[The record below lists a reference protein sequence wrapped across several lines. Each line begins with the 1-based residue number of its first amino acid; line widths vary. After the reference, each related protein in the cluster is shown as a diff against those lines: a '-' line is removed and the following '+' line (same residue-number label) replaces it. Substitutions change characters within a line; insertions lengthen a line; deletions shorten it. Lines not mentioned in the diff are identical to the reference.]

1 MKRRDFLKSVSGLA
15 ATSALT
21 PAPAIWSAAKADA
34 RSETLLIVSEGGP
47 NNLDIHG
54 VGTNVPGY
62 EVSWNCYDRL
72 ISHEMKEGPGGVP
85 YYDRD
90 KFKPELA
97 EDMNI
102 SDMSVTFKLKKNA
115 KFHDGTPVTAKDA
128 KWSLDRAVSV
138 GGFPTFQ
145 MSAGSLTK
153 AEQFVVVDDNT
164 VRVDFAKKDRLT
176 VPDLAVIVPCIVNSE
191 LVKKNAGEKDP
202 WGLEFTKQQTAG
214 SGAYKVTKWTAGTEV
229 IMERN
234 DDWVGGPLPKI
245 KRVIWRMVPQAG
257 NRRALLERGD
267 ADISYELPNKDFQ
280 ELKAAGKLN
289 IVSLPFSNGIQY
301 LGMNVTKPP
310 FNNPKVREAIAY
322 AVPYQKI
329 MDVVLFGLANPMF
342 GAPAS
347 KATEVAWPQPTK
359 YFTDM
364 AKAKALLTEAGYPDG
379 FETTISF
386 DLNFAGINEPLCV
399 LVQESLA
406 QIGIK
411 TTINKVPG
419 ANWRTELNKKEM
431 PLYTNVFSGWLDYPE
446 YFFYWCYHG
455 NNSVFNTM
463 SYKSP
468 EMDKLIDGARVAAAA
483 GDKATY
489 DTDVKGLVDLAFT
502 DIPRIPLYQ
511 PFVNVAMQKNITR
524 ISILV
529 PPPPRLSRAGEGVTR
544 HADHDRQAAAVCD
557 PVADRGRDRD
567 VPADPRA
574 AGRSRGVFRGSCG
587 GQGSGRA
594 DPQEARP
601 RQAADRAV
609 LPLHQRSRPWRFRQ
623 LADHGPAGRDRN
635 QEPSAGVGRADA
647 ARPRSFPS

>member
-15 ATSALT
+15 AGAMV
-21 PAPAIWSAAKADA
+21 PAPAIWSPAKADA
-34 RSETLLIVSEGGP
+34 RAETLLIVSEGGP

-72 ISHEMKEGPGGVP
+72 ISHEMKSGPGGVP

-90 KFKPELA
+90 KFKGELA
-97 EDMNI
+97 EDMNL

-115 KFHDGTPVTAKDA
+115 KFHDGTQVAAKDV

-153 AEQFVVVDDNT
+153 PEQFVVVDDST

-176 VPDLAVIVPCIVNSE
+176 VPDLAVIVPCVVNSE
-191 LVKKNAGEKDP
+191 LVKKNASEKDP
-202 WGLEFTKQQTAG
+202 WGLEYTKQQTAG

-234 DDWVGGPLPKI
+234 DAWVGGPLPKI

-267 ADISYELPNKDFQ
+267 ADISYELPFKDFQ
-280 ELKAAGKLN
+280 EMKASGKLDV
-289 IVSLPFSNGIQY
+289 VSLPFSNGIQY
-301 LGMNVTKPP
+301 VGMNVTKPP
-310 FNNPKVREAIAY
+310 FDNPKVRQAVAY
-322 AVPYQKI
+322 AMPYQKI
-329 MDVVLFGLANPMF
+329 MDAVLFGLANPMF
-342 GAPAS
+342 GAAADKP
-347 KATEVAWPQPTK
+347 TEVAWPQPTK

-364 AKAKALLTEAGYPDG
+364 AKAKALLTEAGYADG

-386 DLNFAGINEPLCV
+386 DLNFAGVNEPLCV

-406 QIGIK
+406 QLGIK

-463 SYKSP
+463 SYKSSD
-468 EMDKLIDGARVAAAA
+468 MDRLIDGARGAAAA

-489 DTDVKGLVDLAFT
+489 DTDVRGFVDLAFAEV
-502 DIPRIPLYQ
+502 PRIPLYQ
-511 PFVNVAMQKNITR
+511 PFVNVAMQKNISGYQYWFHR
-524 ISILV
+524 RLDYRALV
-529 PPPPRLSRAGEGVTR
+529 KA
-544 HADHDRQAAAVCD
+544 
-557 PVADRGRDRD
+557 
-567 VPADPRA
+567 
-574 AGRSRGVFRGSCG
+574 
-587 GQGSGRA
+587 
-594 DPQEARP
+594 
-601 RQAADRAV
+601 
-609 LPLHQRSRPWRFRQ
+609 
-623 LADHGPAGRDRN
+623 
-635 QEPSAGVGRADA
+635 
-647 ARPRSFPS
+647 

>member
-15 ATSALT
+15 AGAMV

-54 VGTNVPGY
+54 IGTNVPGY

-72 ISHEMKEGPGGVP
+72 ISHEMKSGPGGVP

-97 EDMNI
+97 EDMNVG
-102 SDMSVTFKLKKNA
+102 DMSVTFKLKKNA
-115 KFHDGTPVTAKDA
+115 KFHDGAPVTAKDV

-153 AEQFVVVDDNT
+153 PEQFVIVDDNT

-176 VPDLAVIVPCIVNSE
+176 IPDLAVIVPCVVNSE
-191 LVKKNAGEKDP
+191 LVKKNASEKDP
-202 WGLEFTKQQTAG
+202 WGLEYTKQQTAG

-234 DDWVGGPLPKI
+234 DEWVGGPAPKI
-245 KRVIWRMVPQAG
+245 RRVIWRMVPQAG

-267 ADISYELPNKDFQ
+267 ADISYELPYKDFQ
-280 ELKAAGKLN
+280 ELKAAGKLD

-301 LGMNVTKPP
+301 IGMNVTKPP
-310 FNNPKVREAIAY
+310 FDNPKVRQAVAY
-322 AVPYQKI
+322 AIPYQKI
-329 MDVVLFGLANPMF
+329 MDAVLFGLANPMF
-342 GAPAS
+342 GAPAG
-347 KATEVAWPQPTK
+347 KTTDVAWPQPTK
-359 YFTDM
+359 FFTDM
-364 AKAKALLTEAGYPDG
+364 DKAKALMAEAGYPNG

-386 DLNFAGINEPLCV
+386 DLNFAGVNEPLCV
-399 LVQESLA
+399 LVQESLG

-411 TTINKVPG
+411 TTINKIPG

-468 EMDKLIDGARVAAAA
+468 DMDKLIDGARNAAAT
-483 GDKATY
+483 GDMPAY
-489 DTDVKGLVDLAFT
+489 DTDVKSFVDLAFT

-511 PFVNVAMQKNITR
+511 PYVNVAMQKNISGYQYWFHR
-524 ISILV
+524 RLDYRALV
-529 PPPPRLSRAGEGVTR
+529 KA
-544 HADHDRQAAAVCD
+544 
-557 PVADRGRDRD
+557 
-567 VPADPRA
+567 
-574 AGRSRGVFRGSCG
+574 
-587 GQGSGRA
+587 
-594 DPQEARP
+594 
-601 RQAADRAV
+601 
-609 LPLHQRSRPWRFRQ
+609 
-623 LADHGPAGRDRN
+623 
-635 QEPSAGVGRADA
+635 
-647 ARPRSFPS
+647 

>member
-15 ATSALT
+15 AGAALPSVISSAQ
-21 PAPAIWSAAKADA
+21 ADA

-72 ISHEMKEGPGGVP
+72 ISHEMKSGPGGVP

-90 KFKPELA
+90 KFKGELA
-97 EDMNI
+97 EEFKID
-102 SDMSVTFKLKKNA
+102 DMSVTFKLKKNA
-115 KFHDGTPVTAKDA
+115 KFHDGAPVTAKDV

-153 AEQFVVVDDNT
+153 PEQFVVIDDYT
-164 VRVDFAKKDRLT
+164 VRVDFLKKDRLT
-176 VPDLAVIVPCIVNSE
+176 IPDLAVIVPCIVNSE
-191 LVKKNAGEKDP
+191 LVKKHANEKDP

-234 DDWVGGPLPKI
+234 EDWVGGPLPKI

-280 ELKAAGKLN
+280 EMKASGKLN
-289 IVSLPFSNGIQY
+289 VVSLPFSNGIQY
-301 LGMNVTKPP
+301 IGMNVTKPP
-310 FNNPKVREAIAY
+310 FDNPKVRQAVAY
-322 AVPYQKI
+322 ALPYQKI
-329 MDVVLFGLANPMF
+329 MDAVMFGLANPMF
-342 GAPAS
+342 GAAKDKP
-347 KATEVAWPQPTK
+347 TEVAWPQPHK
-359 YFTDM
+359 YNTDM
-364 AKAKALLTEAGYPDG
+364 EKAKALMAEAGLANG

-386 DLNFAGINEPLCV
+386 DLNFAGVNEPLCV

-431 PLYTNVFSGWLDYPE
+431 PLFTNVFSGWLDYPE

-468 EMDKLIDGARVAAAA
+468 EMDKLIDGARTAAAI
-483 GDKATY
+483 GDMATY
-489 DTDVKGLVDLAFT
+489 DTDVKGFVDLAFS

-511 PFVNVAMQKNITR
+511 PFVNVAMQKNISGYQYWFHR
-524 ISILV
+524 
-529 PPPPRLSRAGEGVTR
+529 RLDYRAMAKG
-544 HADHDRQAAAVCD
+544 
-557 PVADRGRDRD
+557 
-567 VPADPRA
+567 
-574 AGRSRGVFRGSCG
+574 
-587 GQGSGRA
+587 
-594 DPQEARP
+594 
-601 RQAADRAV
+601 
-609 LPLHQRSRPWRFRQ
+609 
-623 LADHGPAGRDRN
+623 
-635 QEPSAGVGRADA
+635 
-647 ARPRSFPS
+647 